1 MARVTGA
8 ATTALVEPAPGAT
21 RALVMAGERVV
32 AAEILRDDDPLPVG
46 LVAPARLTARDRRR
60 GTADMAGGQA
70 LVEPVPADWHIG
82 QTRLAQVTRSA
93 RHDGSRAKQARI
105 TIHDGPAAPA
115 PALADRLAAAGHV
128 VVPVNARGPDRLGAA
143 GWDAVVE
150 DAISGLVDF
159 PGGRLIMVPTPAMLV
174 VDVDGDDDAG
184 PLALAAASALADVVG
199 RLGITGAVVVDFPT
213 VSGRGARAAVDAL
226 LAARLP
232 PPFEK
237 TAMNGWGLVQIIR
250 PRGRLSLLEQARVP
264 GFAGLELLRR
274 AMRMA
279 GPVTLQAPPPVV
291 DWLRQRPALC
301 AQAEHLCGGRLALVA
316 DAVAG
321 MGHVQPG

>member
-1 MARVTGA
+1 MGA
-8 ATTALVEPAPGAT
+8 ATTALVEKAPGAT
-21 RALVMAGERVV
+21 RALIVAGEQVV
-32 AAEILRDDDPLPVG
+32 GAEIVRDDDPLPVG

-60 GTADMAGGQA
+60 GTALIAGTEA
-70 LVEPVPADWHIG
+70 LVEPVPPDWHIG
-82 QTRLAQVTRSA
+82 QSRLAEVTRSA

-105 TIHDGPAAPA
+105 TIHDGPAAAA
-115 PALADRLAAAGHV
+115 PALADRLAAAGHAL
-128 VVPVNARGPDRLGAA
+128 VPINPHGPDRLAAA
-143 GWDAVVE
+143 GWDTVVE
-150 DAISGLVDF
+150 EATSGRVDF

-184 PLALAAASALADVVG
+184 PLALAAASALADAVA
-199 RLGITGAVVVDFPT
+199 RLGITGAMVVDFPT
-213 VSGRGARAAVDAL
+213 VSGRAARTAVDAL
-226 LAARLP
+226 LAAHLP
-232 PPFEK
+232 LPFEK

-250 PRGRLSLLEQARVP
+250 PRGRLSLLEQARTP
-264 GFAGLELLRR
+264 GFPALELLRR
-274 AMRMA
+274 AMRMT

-316 DAVAG
+316 DPVAG

>member
-1 MARVTGA
+1 MTGA
-8 ATTALVEPAPGAT
+8 ATTALVEAAPGAT
-21 RALVMAGERVV
+21 RALVLAGQRVV
-32 AAEILRDDDPLPVG
+32 AAEIRRDDDPLPVG
-46 LVAPARLTARDRRR
+46 LVAPARLTARDQRR
-60 GTADMAGGQA
+60 GTARIAGTQA

-82 QTRLAQVTRSA
+82 QICLAEVTRSA

-105 TIHDGPAAPA
+105 TPHDGPAAAA
-115 PALADRLAAAGHV
+115 PGLADQLAAAGHM
-128 VVPVNARGPDRLGAA
+128 VVPVNPHGPDRLGAA

-150 DAISGLVDF
+150 EAAGGRVDF
-159 PGGRLIMVPTPAMLV
+159 PGGRLILVPTPAMLV

-184 PLALAAASALADVVG
+184 PLALAAAAALADAVA
-199 RLGITGAVVVDFPT
+199 RLGITGAMVVDFPS
-213 VSGRGARAAVDAL
+213 VSGRAARGAVDAL

-279 GPVTLQAPPPVV
+279 GPVTLRAPLPVV

-301 AQAEHLCGGRLALVA
+301 AQAERLCGGRLALEA

-321 MGHVQPG
+321 AGHVQPG